1 MATLVQ
7 QPVAETADTVAPAL
21 SLEAV
26 SRFLY
31 REARYLDDR
40 DWDAWLALYAPDVEF
55 WMPSWDDDDQ
65 LVTDP
70 QTEVSLIW
78 YGSRDGLEDRVFRI
92 RTERS
97 SATSLPEPR
106 TSHNISNVEIISR
119 SGSTHEVRF
128 NWITLSYRYKTI
140 DTYFGTSFYTLD
152 TASGTP
158 LIRRKKVVLKND
170 YIHHV
175 VDIYQI

>member
-1 MATLVQ
+1 MSSTL
-7 QPVAETADTVAPAL
+7 ETPKTSAGWL
-21 SLEAV
+21 SVEDVRQLLFA
-26 SRFLY
+26 
-31 REARYLDDR
+31 EARALDDK
-40 DWDAWLALYAPDVEF
+40 DWDAWLAFYAPDAEF
-55 WMPSWDDDDQ
+55 WMPSWDDDDK

-70 QTEVSLIW
+70 QSEVSLI
-78 YGSRDGLEDRVFRI
+78 YYAHRGGLEDRVFRI

-106 TSHNISNVEIISR
+106 TSHNISNVEIIEQCN
-119 SGSTHEVRF
+119 GECHLRF
-128 NWITLSYRYKTI
+128 NWVTFSFRYKTV

-152 TASGTP
+152 TSAARP
-158 LIRRKKVVLKND
+158 VIKRKKIILKND

>member
-1 MATLVQ
+1 MTL
-7 QPVAETADTVAPAL
+7 T
-21 SLEAV
+21 LEEV
-26 SRFLY
+26 RQFLY

-40 DWDAWLALYAPDVEF
+40 DFEAWLTLCAPDVEF

-70 QTEVSLIW
+70 QREVSLI
-78 YGSRDGLEDRVFRI
+78 YYDSRSGLEDRVFRI

-106 TSHNISNVEIISR
+106 TSHNIANVEIVEQD
-119 SGSTHEVRF
+119 EVSCKLRF
-128 NWITLSYRYKTI
+128 NWLTFNYRYKTV

-152 TASGTP
+152 TRGGQP
-158 LIRRKKVVLKND
+158 LIKNKKVVLKND

-175 VDIYQI
+175 IDVYHI